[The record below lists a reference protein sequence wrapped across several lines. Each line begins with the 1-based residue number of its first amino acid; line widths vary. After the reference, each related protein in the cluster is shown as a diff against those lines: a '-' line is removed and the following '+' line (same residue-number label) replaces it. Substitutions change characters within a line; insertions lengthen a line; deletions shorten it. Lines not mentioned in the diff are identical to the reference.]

1 MTTLPGKSSLNIRLS
16 QLVPP
21 LLVAWADGSVAER
34 ERDTIL
40 RIASLRG
47 VSEGTA
53 TYSELERWMDERP
66 SDEIVREALAFLR
79 SELCR
84 RPKLEAEYLALEL
97 HARCEE
103 VASASRSFWGI
114 GVRVNEREREMLRRI
129 AVEIRPF
136 LFANE
141 PNWRMEGGIKEKS

>member
-1 MTTLPGKSSLNIRLS
+1 MKTVPEKSFWNIRLS

-21 LLVAWADGSVAER
+21 LMVAWADGSVAER
-34 ERDTIL
+34 ERETIR

-66 SDEIVREALAFLR
+66 SDEIIRDALAFLR

-97 HARCEE
+97 HARCED
-103 VASASRSFWGI
+103 VAMASRSFWGM

-129 AVEIRPF
+129 AMEIRPF
-136 LFANE
+136 LFTNE
-141 PNWRMEGGIKEKS
+141 LN